1 MNNEIWKDI
10 DEFKGMYQVSNYGRI
25 KSLERIVERNNK
37 GKTKVNEKILK
48 TYINK
53 KTGYCYA
60 MFSILGKNKI
70 RHIHRLVAKAF
81 IPNPQNKKDINH
93 KDCNR
98 TNNYID
104 NLEWC
109 TRSENIKYGFKY
121 GKIKC
126 NFTKRYEKVKGD
138 KENDN

>member
-10 DEFKGMYQVSNYGRI
+10 EEFKGIYQISNYGRV
-25 KSLERIVERNNK
+25 KSIERYVERNNK
-37 GKTKVNEKILK
+37 GKIKVKEKILK

-53 KTGYCYA
+53 KTGYSYA
-60 MFSILGKNKI
+60 MFSISGKNKI
-70 RHIHRLVAKAF
+70 RHIHRLVAEAF
-81 IPNPQNKKDINH
+81 IDNPNNKKDINH

-98 TNNYID
+98 TNNYVN

-126 NFTKRYEKVKGD
+126 NFLKR
-138 KENDN
+138 